1 MKKENILHLLICLL
15 AVSCTVQEIDTQT
28 TTFPVKENPVE
39 QEVFYASL
47 ESYSDS
53 ETRVY
58 VDEDINLHWDAND
71 KLSVFNKN
79 TLNHPYQFSGATG
92 DVAGYFTSVSDPAGE
107 GNDLDLIY
115 AVYPYQESTAI
126 SDEGV
131 LTLSLPEVQTYKDG
145 SFGLE
150 ANTMVSRTDGNLLDF
165 KNACGYFVLKFYG
178 SGSIKSI
185 KLEGNNGEPLSGE
198 ATMTYGT
205 GTAPIISMASTAGSS
220 ITLNCET
227 PVELGSSPT
236 VFWMVVPPTNFTQG
250 FTLTVTDP
258 NGYVFFKE
266 TTRTDLAI
274 VRNSVLRIAPI
285 AVSFNTSGIS
295 FSKNDI
301 TLVIPQNKSF
311 PYSVDEQ
318 DRTFTVTVPTLTDF
332 SNLNFDFG
340 SKMVYA
346 DGIKIVN
353 GETPIDA
360 SKDVT
365 LTVRNGQ
372 YGKNYTLKARNT
384 GLPVVRITTENFTLS
399 DIESKRKYQDGDNWI
414 DERVWRPTDQELV
427 DKTAGASIRIETSD
441 GKVDCEVATQIKGR
455 GNASWKYDKK
465 PYALKLGKKTSVLGM
480 PKHKRWVLLANW
492 KDRTLLRNDAT
503 FWLSQQVSDNIK
515 SPSFPYSVHGQ
526 FVELEFNGQYRGNY
540 YLCEQI
546 KIDKNR
552 LNLTEIQDDEV
563 GTSDPYLITGPY
575 IMEIDNNYDEQ
586 YKFKSGFYGRTSSS
600 WGSTT
605 FTPDGLKYMFH
616 EPDENLSEAAQNYMM
631 DYIQSMETLIK
642 KIPDGIYGYRRF
654 LDMDSAIWFMFINEL
669 TGNGDFFNTD
679 NTSTSSTYYG
689 PHSTFLYKDRDKE
702 DGTLSKLFMGPVWDF
717 DYLTFYDKSGRP
729 SRSNK
734 WVGVDQSNYYYYYL
748 TQDPLFRSRAY
759 KLWSAYKPIIE
770 TAMLAYIEDM
780 KDYLALSEPFN
791 TDLWGWSG
799 TDQNQNGDNGDSFV
813 SAVSKMKDAFTTKLN
828 FMDSKI
834 TENATASNYRN

>member
-1 MKKENILHLLICLL
+1 MKNRYYFHSLICLL
-15 AVSCTVQEIDTQT
+15 AVSCTVQEFDTP
-28 TTFPVKENPVE
+28 TFPLAPDSAGDD
-39 QEVFYASL
+39 VFYASL
-47 ESYSDS
+47 ESYSAPD
-53 ETRVY
+53 TRVS
-58 VDEDINLHWDAND
+58 VDENIKFYWDAAD
-71 KLSVFNKN
+71 QISIFNRN
-79 TLNHPYQFSGATG
+79 SQNQSYQFSGETG
-92 DVAGYFTSVSDPAGE
+92 DKSGTFTRVSDPVEAENNLGSV
-107 GNDLDLIY
+107 Y
-115 AVYPYQESTAI
+115 AVYPYQETTSIYEAGVI
-126 SDEGV
+126 S
-131 LTLSLPEVQTYKDG
+131 LTFPSVQTYKAG
-145 SFGLE
+145 SFGPG
-150 ANTMVSRTDGNLLDF
+150 ANLMVSMTDDNFLSF
-165 KNACGYFVLKFYG
+165 KNLGGYLVLKFTG

-185 KLEGNNGEPLSGE
+185 KLEGNGNEPLSGK
-198 ATMTYGT
+198 ATVTT
-205 GTAPIISMASTAGSS
+205 GVEPAISMASTAGTS

-227 PVELGSSPT
+227 PVELGSTPT
-236 VFWMVVPPTNFTQG
+236 IFWMVVPPTTFTQG

-274 VRNSVLRIAPI
+274 TRNSVLRIAPI

-301 TLVIPQNKSF
+301 TLVVPQNKSF
-311 PYSVDEQ
+311 PYSVDEE

-340 SKMVYA
+340 SKTVYA
-346 DGIKIVN
+346 DGIKITN

-399 DIESKRKYQDGDNWI
+399 DIESKRKYKGSGDNWI
-414 DERVWRPTDQELV
+414 DERVWRPTDQELL
-427 DKTAGASIRIETSD
+427 DKTAGASIRIEKAD

-455 GNASWKYDKK
+455 GNASWNYNKK

-586 YKFKSGFYGRTSSS
+586 YKFKSGFYGRTSS
-600 WGSTT
+600 
-605 FTPDGLKYMFH
+605 PDGLKYMFH
-616 EPDENLSEAAQNYMM
+616 EPDENLSEAAQNYMK
-631 DYIQSMETLIK
+631 DYIQSMESLIK

-717 DYLTFYDKSGRP
+717 DYLTFCNKSGR
-729 SRSNK
+729 SNR
-734 WVGVDQSNYYYYYL
+734 WVGVHQSNYYYYYL
-748 TQDPLFRSRAY
+748 ES
-759 KLWSAYKPIIE
+759 
-770 TAMLAYIEDM
+770 AMLTYIENM
-780 KDYLALSEPFN
+780 KDYISLSEPFN

-799 TDQNQNGDNGDSFV
+799 TEQDQNGDNGELFV
-813 SAVSKMKDAFTTKLN
+813 NAVAKMKTAFTTKLN

-834 TENATASNYRN
+834 TKNATASNYRN

>member
-1 MKKENILHLLICLL
+1 MKKRYFLPSLLCLL
-15 AVSCTVQEIDTQT
+15 AVSCTVQEFDTPT
-28 TTFPVKENPVE
+28 SPLASNSSDDD
-39 QEVFYASL
+39 VFYANL
-47 ESYSDS
+47 ESYSAPDTKVS
-53 ETRVY
+53 
-58 VDEDINLHWDAND
+58 VDENITLYWDAAD
-71 KLSVFNKN
+71 HISIFNRN
-79 TLNHPYQFSGATG
+79 SQNQSYQFSGENG
-92 DVAGYFTSVSDPAGE
+92 DKSGTFTRVSSPVEAENNLGSV
-107 GNDLDLIY
+107 Y
-115 AVYPYQESTAI
+115 AVYPYQETTSINEAGVI
-126 SDEGV
+126 S
-131 LTLSLPEVQTYKDG
+131 LTFPSVQTYKAE
-145 SFGLE
+145 SFGPG
-150 ANTMVSRTDGNLLDF
+150 ANMMVSTTDDNFLSF
-165 KNACGYFVLKFYG
+165 KNLGGYMVLKFTG

-185 KLEGNNGEPLSGE
+185 KLEGNGDEPLSGE
-198 ATMTYGT
+198 ATVTVMESD
-205 GTAPIISMASTAGSS
+205 PVISMASTAGTS

-227 PVELGSSPT
+227 PVELGSTPT

-266 TTRTDLAI
+266 TTRTDLSI

-285 AVSFNTSGIS
+285 AVSFSTSGIS

-340 SKMVYA
+340 SKTVYA

-365 LTVRNGQ
+365 LTVRNDQ

-399 DIESKRKYQDGDNWI
+399 DIESKRKYQSGNDWI
-414 DERVWRPTDQELV
+414 DERVWRPTDQELL

-441 GKVDCEVATQIKGR
+441 GNVNLEVATQIKGR
-455 GNASWKYDKK
+455 GNASWKYNKK
-465 PYALKLGKKTSVLGM
+465 PYALKLGKKKSVLGM
-480 PKHKRWVLLANW
+480 PEHKRWVLLANW

-526 FVELEFNGQYRGNY
+526 FVELEFNGEYRGNY

-546 KIDKNR
+546 KIDKYR
-552 LNLTEIQDDEV
+552 LNLTKIEDEEV

-586 YKFKSGFYGRTSSS
+586 YKFKSGFYGRTSS
-600 WGSTT
+600 
-605 FTPDGLKYMFH
+605 PDGLKYMFH
-616 EPDENLSEAAQNYMM
+616 EPDENLSEAAQNYMK

-759 KLWSAYKPIIE
+759 ELWSAYKPIIE

-791 TDLWGWSG
+791 TDKWGWSG
-799 TDQNQNGDNGDSFV
+799 EDQNQNGDNGELFV
-813 SAVSKMKDAFTTKLN
+813 NAVAKMKAAFTTKLN

>member
-1 MKKENILHLLICLL
+1 MKNRYYFHSLICLL
-15 AVSCTVQEIDTQT
+15 AVSCTVQEFDTP
-28 TTFPVKENPVE
+28 TFPLAPDSSGDD
-39 QEVFYASL
+39 VFYASL
-47 ESYSDS
+47 ESYSAPD
-53 ETRVY
+53 TRVS
-58 VDEDINLHWDAND
+58 VDENIKFYWDAAD
-71 KLSVFNKN
+71 QISIFNRN
-79 TLNHPYQFSGATG
+79 SQNQSYQFSGETG
-92 DVAGYFTSVSDPAGE
+92 DKSGTFTRVSDPVEAENNLGSV
-107 GNDLDLIY
+107 Y
-115 AVYPYQESTAI
+115 AVYPYQ
-126 SDEGV
+126 
-131 LTLSLPEVQTYKDG
+131 LTFPSVQTYKAG
-145 SFGLE
+145 SFGPG
-150 ANTMVSRTDGNLLDF
+150 ANLMVSMTDDNFLSF
-165 KNACGYFVLKFYG
+165 KNLGGYLVLKFTG

-185 KLEGNNGEPLSGE
+185 KLEGNGNEPLSGK
-198 ATMTYGT
+198 ATVTT
-205 GTAPIISMASTAGSS
+205 GVEPAISMASTAGTS

-227 PVELGSSPT
+227 PVELGSTPT
-236 VFWMVVPPTNFTQG
+236 IFWMVVPPTTFTQG

-274 VRNSVLRIAPI
+274 TRNSVLRIAPI

-301 TLVIPQNKSF
+301 TLVVPQNKSF
-311 PYSVDEQ
+311 PYSVDEE

-340 SKMVYA
+340 SKTVYA
-346 DGIKIVN
+346 DGIKITN

-399 DIESKRKYQDGDNWI
+399 DIESKRKYKGSGDNWI
-414 DERVWRPTDQELV
+414 DERVWRPTDQELL
-427 DKTAGASIRIETSD
+427 DKTAGASIRIEKAD

-455 GNASWKYDKK
+455 GNASWNYNKK

-586 YKFKSGFYGRTSSS
+586 YKFKSGFYGRTSS
-600 WGSTT
+600 
-605 FTPDGLKYMFH
+605 PDGLKYMFH
-616 EPDENLSEAAQNYMM
+616 EPDENLSEAAQNYMK

-717 DYLTFYDKSGRP
+717 DYLTFCNKSGR
-729 SRSNK
+729 SNR
-734 WVGVDQSNYYYYYL
+734 WVGVNQSNYYYYYL
-748 TQDPLFRSRAY
+748 TQDPQFRSRAY
-759 KLWSAYKPIIE
+759 ELWSTYKPIIE
-770 TAMLAYIEDM
+770 SAMLTYIENM
-780 KDYLALSEPFN
+780 KDYISLSEPFN

-799 TDQNQNGDNGDSFV
+799 TEQDQNGDNGELFV
-813 SAVSKMKDAFTTKLN
+813 NAVAKMKTAFTTKLN

-834 TENATASNYRN
+834 TKNATASNYRN